1 MASGRM
7 YKALRVGTLALV
19 LAAFMFGLT
28 GIVQQSSRNAAIAG
42 AKEHYQD
49 KKNPGSSTG
58 NPPADTSSSSSGSS
72 ATKSQAS
79 SERHTSPS
87 SGATTH
93 PQSPSSKN
101 YRDRRRNPESPGT
114 SYRPRQKRY
123 TEKGEATRYYHPY
136 GYRYYG
142 PDWRNPRFRY
152 RYRERPYR
160 YPSHYAGVDYYPSTG
175 DPGTLRGALHDIAL
189 SWAIEDID
197 LLMMHVRPGSIIEI
211 YDQDADESQQLD
223 DMDFAQLTERAFDDI
238 RTESFRFTDWEE
250 TRRGKAWA
258 EAKHEY
264 WDRDDQHMEA
274 VVYYDLERIRG
285 RWFITDVQVRAR
297 KFGSLFSNCFIATAA
312 YGSPM
317 APQVQVLR
325 EFRDRKLMTNRIG
338 RALVTVYYAFSP
350 PIADAIRNHN
360 IVRSAVRVAL
370 TPVLYLAQAL
380 CSDEPTLHGTVTG
393 TAEPDTR

>member
-1 MASGRM
+1 MTSGRWR
-7 YKALRVGTLALV
+7 KALRVGTLALV
-19 LAAFMFGLT
+19 LTAFMFGLT
-28 GIVQQSSRNAAIAG
+28 GIVQQSSRNAAMAG
-42 AKEHYQD
+42 VKEHYQD
-49 KKNPGSSTG
+49 KKNPGSSTD
-58 NPPADTSSSSSGSS
+58 NPSGGTSSPSSSSST
-72 ATKSQAS
+72 TKSQAS
-79 SERHTSPS
+79 SEKQASPG
-87 SGATTH
+87 SGATTQ
-93 PQSPSSKN
+93 PQRPSSKN
-101 YRDRRRNPESPGT
+101 YRERRRNPESPGT

-123 TEKGEATRYYHPY
+123 TDEGRTTEYYHPY
-136 GYRYYG
+136 GYGYYG
-142 PDWRNPRFRY
+142 PEWRNPHFRY

-160 YPSHYAGVDYYPSTG
+160 YPSHYPRVDYYPSTG
-175 DPGTLRGALHDIAL
+175 DPGTLRGALRDIAL

-197 LLMMHVRPGSIIEI
+197 LLMMHVRPGSVIEV
-211 YDQDADESQQLD
+211 YDQDAEESQLLD
-223 DMDFAQLTERAFDDI
+223 DFDFAQLTERAFDDI

-264 WDRDDQHMEA
+264 WDRYDEHMEA

-297 KFGSLFSNCFIATAA
+297 KFGSLFSKCFIATAA

-317 APQVQVLR
+317 APQVQALR
-325 EFRDRKLMTNRIG
+325 EFRDRKLMTNRAG
-338 RALVTVYYAFSP
+338 RAVVTVYYAFSP
-350 PIADAIRNHN
+350 PLADLIRNHST
-360 IVRSAVRVAL
+360 VRSAVRVAL